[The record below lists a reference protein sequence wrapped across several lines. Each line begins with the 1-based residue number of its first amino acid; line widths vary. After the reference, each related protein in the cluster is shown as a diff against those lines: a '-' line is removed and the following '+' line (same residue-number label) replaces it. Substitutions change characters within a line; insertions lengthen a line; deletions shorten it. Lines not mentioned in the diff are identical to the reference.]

1 MRDKVIQLIEDGV
14 SLKQISNDLD
24 VNYNTVRQISVSNKL
39 FKQIAALGLNQEQ
52 LAKLNG
58 IGNNIRAL
66 SPIKNDKELLLDVID
81 TLNDKT
87 TRNALEDL
95 VKEIVDIKEQKEY
108 FLKSAQVQINA
119 IESKIEYYQEKLND
133 LDTKQAILEME
144 FKPVKALQKTNPKA
158 FRGYLN
164 LIGLYDGRY
173 VLNKLVSKSTWGKM
187 RKEKVILW
195 EYGRNY
201 IIDMEKFIDLT
212 INTMS
217 RNNYYEDGSN
227 AHHIK
232 SLQYTTVKRQLSPIR
247 KEYELKLAELE
258 KELSELKKSL
268 KNKGKLAVKNYF
280 EQRELMNEFTSK
292 DTLTHTN
299 IEQGILKY
307 LYKENW
313 IGTIELSHE
322 DFQFDVVAYND
333 NNEIIIVE
341 AKASLGDLDRDSKL
355 EKYLNYCDYLYIA
368 SNDYDVCY
376 YALNRDQR
384 VGVIRLDGNFK
395 VYKIIKEPSK
405 LGNSDESIIPKI
417 NKKNAR
423 LLALGK

>member
-1 MRDKVIQLIEDGV
+1 M
-14 SLKQISNDLD
+14 
-24 VNYNTVRQISVSNKL
+24 
-39 FKQIAALGLNQEQ
+39 
-52 LAKLNG
+52 
-58 IGNNIRAL
+58 
-66 SPIKNDKELLLDVID
+66 
-81 TLNDKT
+81 
-87 TRNALEDL
+87 
-95 VKEIVDIKEQKEY
+95 
-108 FLKSAQVQINA
+108 
-119 IESKIEYYQEKLND
+119 
-133 LDTKQAILEME
+133 
-144 FKPVKALQKTNPKA
+144 
-158 FRGYLN
+158 
-164 LIGLYDGRY
+164 
-173 VLNKLVSKSTWGKM
+173 
-187 RKEKVILW
+187 
-195 EYGRNY
+195 
-201 IIDMEKFIDLT
+201 
-212 INTMS
+212 
-217 RNNYYEDGSN
+217 
-227 AHHIK
+227 
-232 SLQYTTVKRQLSPIR
+232 
-247 KEYELKLAELE
+247 
-258 KELSELKKSL
+258 KKSL

-368 SNDYDVCY
+368 SNNYDVCY

-395 VYKIIKEPSK
+395 VYKILKEPSK